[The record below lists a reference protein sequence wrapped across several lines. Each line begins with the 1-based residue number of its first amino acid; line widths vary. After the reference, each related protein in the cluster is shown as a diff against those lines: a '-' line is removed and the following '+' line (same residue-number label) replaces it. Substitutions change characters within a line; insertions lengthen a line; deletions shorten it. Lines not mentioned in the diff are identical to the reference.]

1 MAVSPPL
8 SSWRWLALLFLS
20 ALLLLAGCKPEAPK
34 KEEPVT
40 VGITGYNF
48 TAEGVE
54 RFYVNNM
61 YGSNLPPY
69 GGGGATSC
77 CVNVPVSWT
86 PNLVARVDWT
96 IGHWTKSYD
105 ELKAMPFDE
114 QVKCCWTERTFSK
127 TVPIEPYEADK
138 MGSLQVFFLPDDQIK
153 VWVSKYDLGH
163 ERHPSGMAYPEA
175 PASAAPSPASPKEST
190 HGR

>member
-20 ALLLLAGCKPEAPK
+20 ALLLAGCKPEAPK
-34 KEEPVT
+34 KEEPIT

-48 TAEGVE
+48 TAEGVQE
-54 RFYVNNM
+54 YFVNNM

-69 GGGGATSC
+69 GGGGKTSC
-77 CVNVPVSWT
+77 CVNMPAKWFPHLNVEVH
-86 PNLVARVDWT
+86 WT
-96 IGHWTKSYD
+96 IGHYTVPWEKRKHMTVA
-105 ELKAMPFDE
+105 EE
-114 QVKCCWTERTFSK
+114 TQCCWTERTLTK

-163 ERHPSGMAYPEA
+163 ERHPSGMTYPEA
-175 PASAAPSPASPKEST
+175 PASESSSTEPKEST